1 MDAPEESSPAR
12 VHCRHCGDLHPT
24 TFSHCP
30 KSGRSLT
37 SGRALVGRV
46 IANRYRVLALLG
58 EGGMGAV
65 YVAEHLLIGRKVA
78 LKRLHP
84 ELTGDEKA
92 VARFQREARA
102 AAATGHEHI
111 VEVLDLGFGE
121 DGAPFLVMEYL
132 RGKPLSRLL
141 DEHGQLEPRRACRIV
156 GQVLAALHAVH
167 RRGIVHRDLKP
178 DNIFL
183 TRRRGDVDFVKVVD
197 FGISKM
203 RTEEGEQGMDLTRT
217 GVMLGTP
224 FYMSPEQARGVKNL
238 DHRVDLFGAGVIL
251 YESLAGQ
258 LPFDG
263 ENYHQLL
270 QAILS
275 GKHAPV
281 LELRPDLP
289 ALLAEIVEKA
299 IASSPDDRFQSAREM
314 LLALVPHGAID
325 AGPLPESEPPP
336 SMSFPSFTQSTAAM
350 QAPTEVF
357 RTAVLSGTPGT
368 PPLGATAGMAD
379 TAPSTTLQPSAPLSN
394 TAPSNTAPS
403 APMAEPSATP
413 TSSARPTPHVS
424 PSPAGQRARGLA
436 LSPRPIVGPA
446 RRFVAQSVDWELA
459 PGEAPATSL
468 RERPQAPY
476 VPAPP
481 SSDAP
486 QFSSRPEPRVT
497 PAGHTRVKGSLVL
510 AASEHLREADAPG
523 FERARARLDDDV
535 AARIAGV
542 MLPMA
547 WIELGDYAEL
557 LRSAERELG
566 VGDGSLSIQ
575 IGRATAERE
584 LTTTHRLFMQ
594 TATPTM
600 AVERIPQL
608 FRTYHSAGRAEIER
622 ASAGGFRVVMHD
634 VVPDTLTH
642 AMALSGF
649 WQRLLELAGGRDVK
663 ASVVSCRERGD
674 DATVTILRWR

>member
-1 MDAPEESSPAR
+1 MDSPEESSPAR
-12 VHCRHCGDLHPT
+12 VHCRHCGELHPT

-30 KSGRSLT
+30 RTGRSLT

-132 RGKPLSRLL
+132 RGKALSRLL
-141 DEHGQLEPRRACRIV
+141 AEHERLEPRRACRIV

-183 TRRRGDVDFVKVVD
+183 TRRRGDTDFVKVVD

-238 DHRVDLFGAGVIL
+238 DHRIDLFGAGVIL

-275 GKHAPV
+275 GKHPPV

-289 ALLAEIVEKA
+289 PALAEVVEKA
-299 IASSPDDRFQSAREM
+299 IAQSPDDRYQSAREM

-325 AGPLPESEPPP
+325 AGPPLESEPPP
-336 SMSFPSFTQSTAAM
+336 PAPSFPSMAQTTPFQPGASSDPAPRARVTPLAEAQGAATLRSTTPFGAGAAL
-350 QAPTEVF
+350 APT
-357 RTAVLSGTPGT
+357 R
-368 PPLGATAGMAD
+368 
-379 TAPSTTLQPSAPLSN
+379 
-394 TAPSNTAPS
+394 
-403 APMAEPSATP
+403 
-413 TSSARPTPHVS
+413 
-424 PSPAGQRARGLA
+424 PSPPEVTPEPRRAVDGSRPRGLA
-436 LSPRPIVGPA
+436 LAPRPPSGPG
-446 RRFVAQSVDWELA
+446 RRFVAQSVDWE
-459 PGEAPATSL
+459 GVSETVRSSGL
-468 RERPQAPY
+468 RERGALYAAQFEAQAE
-476 VPAPP
+476 APRFGARP
-481 SSDAP
+481 EARHEP
-486 QFSSRPEPRVT
+486 RPEPRAT

-510 AASEHLREADAPG
+510 AATEHLRSLDEPG
-523 FERARARLDDDV
+523 FERVRSRLDDDV

-557 LRSAERELG
+557 LRAGERELG
-566 VGDGSLSIQ
+566 AGDGSLSIQ
-575 IGRATAERE
+575 IGRATADRE

-608 FRTYHSAGRAEIER
+608 FRTYHSAGRAEVER
-622 ASAGGFRVVMHD
+622 ASAGGFKVTMQD
-634 VVPDTLTH
+634 VLPDTLTH

-649 WQRLLELAGGRDVK
+649 WQRLLELTGGRDVK
-663 ASVVSCRERGD
+663 SSVIACRERGD
-674 DATVTILRWR
+674 DATITVLRWR